1 MKFKIK
7 SEENIDPKAKKSDL
21 DVLREERKK
30 AKKSYFDVLREVA
43 EPLGWNLTLLNDN
56 SVEIGKYSP
65 AGEDFSFSL
74 NGDEDYVQQIIDFAY
89 NFDVDDHVQMW
100 IGGNGAPSISRLVDD
115 ARDIQE
121 MLNELVEAVK
131 EIG

>member
-7 SEENIDPKAKKSDL
+7 SEENL
-21 DVLREERKK
+21 DWKTQKREV
-30 AKKSYFDVLREVA
+30 KKSYFDEIREVA

-56 SVEIGKYSP
+56 SIEIGQYSP
-65 AGEDFSFSL
+65 AGEDFSFTLS
-74 NGDEDYVQQIIDFAY
+74 GDEDYVKQIIDFAY
-89 NFDVDDHVQMW
+89 NFDIDDHVQMW

-115 ARDIQE
+115 ARDIQD
-121 MLNELVEAVK
+121 MLNELAKAVS